1 MIQYIIL
8 FIASFFLVGL
18 LGLQSKNVQHSRYL
32 AAALTSMSITVA
44 NFVFVKSVATG
55 GFDMMF
61 TGMVGGACGIIVAIY
76 AHDHHLMKEE
86 KPSET
91 FKVAGGA
98 RKPKN
103 ERKRNA

>member
-1 MIQYIIL
+1 MIDYIIL
-8 FIASFFLVGL
+8 FTASFFLVGL

-32 AAALTSMSITVA
+32 SAALTSMAITIA
-44 NFVFVKSVATG
+44 NFVFVKVVATG
-55 GFDMMF
+55 GLDMMF

-76 AHDHHLMKEE
+76 AHDHHLMK

-91 FKVAGGA
+91 LKVSGGA

>member
-8 FIASFFLVGL
+8 FVASFFLVGL
-18 LGLQSKNVQHSRYL
+18 LGLQSKNVQHSRYI
-32 AAALTSMSITVA
+32 AAAITSMAISLA
-44 NFVFVKSVATG
+44 NFVFVKVVATG
-55 GFDMMF
+55 GLDMMF

-91 FKVAGGA
+91 LKVSGGA
-98 RKPKN
+98 EKPK
-103 ERKRNA
+103 ERLKE

>member
-1 MIQYIIL
+1 MLL
-8 FIASFFLVGL
+8 FFAAFFMVGL
-18 LGLQSKNVQHSRYL
+18 LGLQSKNVQHSKYV
-32 AAALTSMSITVA
+32 AAAITSMCISLA
-44 NFVFVKSVATG
+44 NFVFVKAVAIG
-55 GFDMMF
+55 GYDTLFVV
-61 TGMVGGACGIIVAIY
+61 MVGGASGIMVAIY
-76 AHDHHLMKEE
+76 AHDHHLMK

>member
-1 MIQYIIL
+1 MSYIVL

-32 AAALTSMSITVA
+32 SAAITSMAISVA

-61 TGMVGGACGIIVAIY
+61 TGMVGGACGIMVAIY
-76 AHDHHLMKEE
+76 AHDHHLMK
-86 KPSET
+86 
-91 FKVAGGA
+91 
-98 RKPKN
+98 
-103 ERKRNA
+103 RKRK

>member
-1 MIQYIIL
+1 MIDYIIL
-8 FIASFFLVGL
+8 FIASFLLVGL

-32 AAALTSMSITVA
+32 SAALTSMAITIA
-44 NFVFVKSVATG
+44 NFVFVKVVATG
-55 GFDMMF
+55 GLDMMF

-76 AHDHHLMKEE
+76 AHDHHLMK

-91 FKVAGGA
+91 LKVAGGG

>member
-1 MIQYIIL
+1 MIDYIIL

-32 AAALTSMSITVA
+32 SAALTSMAITVA
-44 NFVFVKSVATG
+44 NFVFVKVVATG

-76 AHDHHLMKEE
+76 AHDHHLMKGSKDE
-86 KPSET
+86 
-91 FKVAGGA
+91 
-98 RKPKN
+98 N
-103 ERKRNA
+103 

>member
-1 MIQYIIL
+1 MIQYVIL
-8 FIASFFLVGL
+8 FFAAFFMVGL
-18 LGLQSKNVQHSRYL
+18 LGLQSKNVQHSKYV
-32 AAALTSMSITVA
+32 AAAITSMCISLA
-44 NFVFVKSVATG
+44 NFVFVKAVAIG
-55 GFDMMF
+55 GYDTLFVV
-61 TGMVGGACGIIVAIY
+61 MVGGASGIMVAIY
-76 AHDHHLMKEE
+76 AHDHHLMK